1 MGWIIDRIV
10 QVSMGVF
17 LLMGVSFLVLSII
30 RGFDADLLIMG
41 VGSFAWIGLIAL
53 AMQPWRD

>member
-1 MGWIIDRIV
+1 MGRIIDRFV

-17 LLMGVSFLVLSII
+17 LLMGVSFLGLSVI

-41 VGSFAWIGLIAL
+41 LGSFAWIGLIAL
-53 AMQPWRD
+53 AMQPWRE